1 MNTEDIIIRKAE
13 NGDIESVR
21 TLLSTY
27 FLDMD
32 GVDIE
37 DFIIA
42 ELDSRVLGC
51 AAVVDEGYPELHS
64 IAVHPNHRSRGIG
77 SLLVEHI
84 IANPPHR
91 REGREY
97 LYVRTTAPDF
107 FEHVGFKKLQ
117 DREKTQLWD
126 DCAGCD
132 KFEGCRQSA
141 MRLCLKE

>member
-1 MNTEDIIIRKAE
+1 MNTKYIIIRKAE
-13 NGDIESVR
+13 NDDIEAVK

-37 DFIIA
+37 DFTVA
-42 ELDSRVLGC
+42 ESGNRVLGC
-51 AAVVDEGYPELHS
+51 AAVIYQKYPELHS

-77 SLLVEHI
+77 SLLVEYI
-84 IANPPHR
+84 VANAPD
-91 REGREY
+91 EWGY

-107 FEHVGFKKLQ
+107 FKKVRFVKLQ
-117 DREKTQLWD
+117 DSEKIKLWD

>member
-1 MNTEDIIIRKAE
+1 MNNKDIIIRKAE
-13 NGDIESVR
+13 NGDIGSVQ

-37 DFIIA
+37 DFVIA
-42 ELDSRVLGC
+42 ESGGRVLGC
-51 AAVVDEGYPELHS
+51 AAVVDHKCLELHS
-64 IAVHPNHRSRGIG
+64 IAVHPNHRNRGIG

-84 IANPPHR
+84 VKNAPD
-91 REGREY
+91 EKGY

-107 FEHVGFKKLQ
+107 FEHVGFLKLQ
-117 DREKTQLWD
+117 DREKIKLWD
-126 DCAGCD
+126 DCAKCD
-132 KFEGCRQSA
+132 KFERCRQTA

>member
-1 MNTEDIIIRKAE
+1 MNTNDIIIRKAE
-13 NGDIESVR
+13 NDDIEAIEI
-21 TLLSTY
+21 LLSTY

-37 DFIIA
+37 DFIVA
-42 ELDSRVLGC
+42 ESGGRVFGC
-51 AAVVDEGYPELHS
+51 GAVIDQKYPELHS

-84 IANPPHR
+84 VANTPD
-91 REGREY
+91 EWEY
-97 LYVRTTAPDF
+97 IYVRTTAPDF
-107 FEHVGFKKLQ
+107 FKKVGFMELQ
-117 DREKTQLWD
+117 DSEKIKLWD
-126 DCAGCD
+126 DCAECD

>member
-1 MNTEDIIIRKAE
+1 MNTNDIIIRKAE
-13 NGDIESVR
+13 DGDIEPVQ

-32 GVDIE
+32 GVDIG
-37 DFIIA
+37 DFIVA
-42 ELDSRVLGC
+42 KSGGRVLGC
-51 AAVVDEGYPELHS
+51 AAVINQKYPELHS

-77 SLLVEHI
+77 ALLVKHI
-84 IANPPHR
+84 VANAPDR
-91 REGREY
+91 WEY

-107 FEHVGFKKLQ
+107 FERVGFLKLQ
-117 DREKTQLWD
+117 DREKTTLWA

-141 MRLCLKE
+141 MRLCLK